1 MLLSDLQSTLQSIY
15 EIETRYRVQDFV
27 IHDPVLA
34 DNLDRSRNCRNIPEK
49 LLIHES
55 DGDLHL
61 SLYLDSRLIECLN
74 QAGPTVR
81 AEDPEIV
88 EFWTALEGVS
98 HFLYV
103 IHRAEFDHEFSLLEL
118 ELQAEIDKFVIA
130 NHLSPDPRRSSLWNL
145 YDRLYCSWTLD
156 VQLDACESE
165 RYYQASTLAARFA
178 RDLARR
184 QLAGEDPASTIKQ
197 LRRFYRLSHHQKL
210 RTIRALP
217 LH

>member
-1 MLLSDLQSTLQSIY
+1 MLLSDLQHSLQSVY

-27 IHDPVLA
+27 IHDPELA
-34 DNLDRSRNCRNIPEK
+34 EQLDQSSNRRSIPEK
-49 LLIHES
+49 LLICEN
-55 DGDLHL
+55 DGDLQL
-61 SLYLDSRLIECLN
+61 SLYLDSKLVEGL
-74 QAGPTVR
+74 QEAGPTLQ
-81 AEDPEIV
+81 ADDPGMV
-88 EFWTALEGVS
+88 DFWTVLEGVS

-145 YDRLYCSWTLD
+145 YDRLYSSWTLD
-156 VQLDACESE
+156 DQLELHESK
-165 RYYQASTLAARFA
+165 RYYRASTLAARFS

-184 QLAGEDPASTIKQ
+184 QLAGEHPGTTINT

-210 RTIRALP
+210 RAIQTLP